1 MLKAKMKKAFLSSV
15 VALAVLFTAVPALSQ
30 TVYADENDPTEQSSE
45 SSTESSETSE
55 TSAESSETSE
65 TSESTE
71 ATTETTQA
79 PGLQDISDSV
89 AQSGAGD
96 FIWFNTANGDWFS
109 HRSFDVGGT
118 FNGERIQSTYS
129 YDGYMTAVRVGET
142 TGWDEFTEFG
152 EVYEIN
158 GIQIRLT
165 ADIDASGKA
174 VQITYDLYNN
184 TDAIQSVSVGS
195 CADTMIGRNDH
206 ARVSYTSNGI
216 LMEDNNSNS
225 ATNGASLRL
234 MPGNCDFTTRWFG
247 PFGQCTANVFNNV
260 AEGTVDYNGD
270 SGIAWSWS
278 FNMAP
283 GETVHK
289 TCVLGLYEISY
300 AVSYDANGGVGEMTD
315 INSPYGEGLTATVMD
330 NGFMAPE
337 GTEFYGWNTAADG
350 SGTMYFPG
358 NTFTPT
364 SSVTLYAQ
372 WVDTRGVYV
381 YTEGVDGQWTQ
392 YSNSG
397 LSFRASRQ
405 GSDALTFS
413 RFVGVQV
420 DGQDIG
426 PDRFDAVAG
435 SVVVTLKAD
444 YLQSLAPGA
453 HTITLTFRDGD
464 PITTNFTI
472 KAAAVPATG
481 EAMSFL
487 PVVGIISIVAA
498 GAVALTRRI
507 KEEEI

>member
-1 MLKAKMKKAFLSSV
+1 MQV
-15 VALAVLFTAVPALSQ
+15 RIVA
-30 TVYADENDPTEQSSE
+30 
-45 SSTESSETSE
+45 
-55 TSAESSETSE
+55 
-65 TSESTE
+65 
-71 ATTETTQA
+71 
-79 PGLQDISDSV
+79 G
-89 AQSGAGD
+89 
-96 FIWFNTANGDWFS
+96 
-109 HRSFDVGGT
+109 
-118 FNGERIQSTYS
+118 
-129 YDGYMTAVRVGET
+129 
-142 TGWDEFTEFG
+142 
-152 EVYEIN
+152 
-158 GIQIRLT
+158 
-165 ADIDASGKA
+165 IDASGKA
-174 VQITYDLYNN
+174 VIITYTVYNN
-184 TDAIQSVSVGS
+184 TGAEQNVSIGS
-195 CADTMIGRNDH
+195 CADTMIGQNDR
-206 ARVSYTSNGI
+206 ARVSFTSNGI
-216 LMEDNNSNS
+216 LMEDNNESNS
-225 ATNGASLRL
+225 TYGATLRL
-234 MPGNCDFTTRWFG
+234 MPGNADFTTRWFG
-247 PFGQCTANVFNNV
+247 NFSNSRNNVFNNL
-260 AEGTVDYNGD
+260 EDTTPYNHD
-270 SGIAWSWS
+270 SGIAWSWN

-315 INSPYGEGLTATVMD
+315 VNSPYGEGLTATVMD

-372 WVDTRGVYV
+372 WVDTRGTYV

-426 PDRFDAVAG
+426 PDDAVGG
-435 SVVVTLKAD
+435 SVIVTLKPD
-444 YLQSLAPGA
+444 YLQALAPGA

-481 EAMSFL
+481 EAQSFL
-487 PVVGIISIVAA
+487 PVAGVITLAAA

-507 KEEEI
+507 KKEDI